1 MKRLLLLTPALMITT
16 AGVSFADLPTR
27 VRSVEQHRQ
36 QAVSLS
42 SNPQVV
48 DASTKTTTP
57 DNRKQAQPIPPANGD
72 PDKEPLLIA
81 PCPAGCHPPVDWWQQ
96 LKQYLSAVLPG

>member
-16 AGVSFADLPTR
+16 AGVSFADLPIH
-27 VRSVEQHRQ
+27 VRSVELHRQ

-42 SNPQVV
+42 SNPPVV
-48 DASTKTTTP
+48 DASAKTATRE
-57 DNRKQAQPIPPANGD
+57 DQKRVQPIPPANPD
-72 PDKEPLLIA
+72 PDNEPLLVA
-81 PCPAGCHPPVDWWQQ
+81 PCSTCHPHEDWWQQ